1 MLSGLNFVQSNYSI
15 KTNNTMGK
23 FYKLAGIISIAILI
37 VSCTPK
43 REVQRIETNQT
54 IDLSGRWNDSDSRS
68 VSTEIINQLL
78 HDKWINN
85 FSTTTPNKRPVLIVG
100 LIKNKSHEHID
111 ASTFIKDIEKAI
123 IKDGS
128 ARLVQAGDK
137 REALRSERVD
147 QQNYSS
153 LESAKNWGLELG
165 ADYMLQGTINS
176 IVDTYKKE
184 KIVYYQ
190 INLELTHLE
199 TNEIVWIG
207 EKKIKKYI
215 NN

>member
-1 MLSGLNFVQSNYSI
+1 MI
-15 KTNNTMGK
+15 K
-23 FYKLAGIISIAILI
+23 
-37 VSCTPK
+37 
-43 REVQRIETNQT
+43 
-54 IDLSGRWNDSDSRS
+54 
-68 VSTEIINQLL
+68 QLL
-78 HDKWINN
+78 HDNWINN
-85 FSTTTPNKRPVLIVG
+85 YNTQNPNKRPILIVG
-100 LIKNKSHEHID
+100 LVKNKSHEHID
-111 ASTFIKDIEKAI
+111 ANTFIKDIEKAI

-137 REALRSERVD
+137 RDALRNERVE
-147 QQNYSS
+147 QQDYASP
-153 LESAKNWGLELG
+153 ETAKNWGLELG

-176 IVDTYKKE
+176 IVDVYKKE

-190 INLELTHLE
+190 VNLELSHLE

>member
-1 MLSGLNFVQSNYSI
+1 MRKI
-15 KTNNTMGK
+15 
-23 FYKLAGIISIAILI
+23 YKLISLLSITLIIF
-37 VSCTPK
+37 SCAPK
-43 REVQRIETNQT
+43 RQVQRIETDQT
-54 IDLSGRWNDSDSRS
+54 IDLSGRWNDSDSRV
-68 VSTEIINQLL
+68 VSDELTKQLL
-78 HDKWINN
+78 HDNWIINYKTQN
-85 FSTTTPNKRPVLIVG
+85 PNKRPILIVG
-100 LIKNKSHEHID
+100 LVKNKSHEHID
-111 ASTFIKDIEKAI
+111 ANTFIKDIEKAI

-128 ARLVQAGDK
+128 ARLVQANDK
-137 REALRSERVD
+137 REALRAERVE

-153 LESAKNWGLELG
+153 AETAKNWGLELG

-184 KIVYYQ
+184 KIIYYQ
-190 INLELTHLE
+190 INLELSHLE

>member
-1 MLSGLNFVQSNYSI
+1 
-15 KTNNTMGK
+15 MGK
-23 FYKLAGIISIAILI
+23 LYNLLSIILVTILL
-37 VSCTPK
+37 VSCAPK
-43 REVQRIETNQT
+43 RKVQRIETDQT
-54 IDLSGRWNDSDSRS
+54 VDLSGRWNDSDSQA
-68 VSTEIINQLL
+68 VSTEMIKQLL
-78 HDKWINN
+78 HDNWINN
-85 FSTTTPNKRPVLIVG
+85 YNTQNPNKRPILIVG
-100 LIKNKSHEHID
+100 LVKNKSHEHID
-111 ASTFIKDIEKAI
+111 ANTFVKDIEKAI

-137 REALRSERVD
+137 RDALRNERVE
-147 QQNYSS
+147 QQDYASP
-153 LESAKNWGLELG
+153 ETAKNWGLELG

-176 IVDTYKKE
+176 IVDVYKKE

-190 INLELTHLE
+190 INLELSHLE